1 MLDDVVEEKF
11 RHRADGPPLSAP
23 WRFADVLAPLSVEQF
38 CAAHWA
44 REPLL
49 IQAGNRA
56 RYERLISLEDIE
68 RLLFTEG
75 LLPSDSITTPYRTDG
90 APEPPPASAR
100 EAFDRLSAGKPLRL
114 RRLEKILP
122 PDAPAVALLRDMEM
136 ALGHPKASL
145 SCYVSLSADYGLGP
159 HHDETEIF
167 TLQICGSKRWRLYH
181 KNVVDEPGLWTLD
194 GLDAPSEE
202 FVLEPGDFLYL
213 PGGVVHDVSVDRG
226 PSFSL
231 TLVFEPFRWRE
242 ILGLLATR
250 LAEDQEFLAP
260 LPAAGSLCGHGGSL
274 FASGFLRRID
284 IIQRELARLAPE
296 DLLDELKLKHISKSQ
311 PGPRPRLAEIV
322 RLDDL
327 QMSSIIEHAPGE
339 AACILISKDRVTLTL
354 SGGFSLSAEIA
365 VAPALRDI
373 LARRSPFCIADLHP
387 CLGPAAKLA
396 LARRLVVYGLLRV
409 VDFGESA

>member
-1 MLDDVVEEKF
+1 MLSEVVEEKF
-11 RHRADGPPLSAP
+11 RHRADGPPLSPP
-23 WRFADVLAPLSVEQF
+23 WRFADVLAPLSVAQF
-38 CAAHWA
+38 CAAYWA

-49 IQAGNRA
+49 IQVGNRA
-56 RYERLISLEDIE
+56 RYEKLISLEDIE
-68 RLLFTEG
+68 RLLFIEG

-90 APEPPPASAR
+90 TPEPPPASAQ
-100 EAFDRLSAGKPLRL
+100 EAYDRLSAGKPLRL

-122 PDAPAVALLRDMEM
+122 PDAPAVALLRDMEA

-181 KNVVDEPGLWTLD
+181 KNIVDEPGLWTLD

-213 PGGVVHDVSVDRG
+213 PGGLVHDVTVDTG

-242 ILGLLATR
+242 MLELLVAR

-260 LPAAGSLCGHGGSL
+260 LPAAVSLSGQGGSL
-274 FASGFLRRID
+274 LASGFRRRMD
-284 IIQRELARLAPE
+284 VIQEELARLSPE
-296 DLLDELKLKHISKSQ
+296 DLLDALKRKHICKSP

-327 QMSSIIEHAPGE
+327 QLSSVIEHAPGE
-339 AACILISKDRVTLTL
+339 AAHLATGADRVTLTL
-354 SGGFSLSAEIA
+354 CGGYSLSAGLA
-365 VAPALRDI
+365 VAPAFRDI
-373 LARRSPFCIADLHP
+373 LARRSPFRVADLHA
-387 CLGPAAKLA
+387 CLGPAAKIA
-396 LARRLVVYGLLRV
+396 LARRLVAYGLLRV